1 MSLENSSTT
10 RKLLVSAI
18 AIGATA
24 AIAGMATFGSFTSTT
39 SASTPVSSGTVAIAL
54 GAAGQATNRLAVAA
68 TGIVPGD
75 TIERTVD
82 VLNTGSEGFGSV
94 SLDAK
99 ATSTSLLD
107 QDSVDGL
114 HLVIDKCSVAW
125 TESGAAPAFTYACG
139 GVTSQVLASQAVAS
153 PIGVLSGISLNAG
166 DANHL
171 RFKLGLPQSA
181 PNAMQGLTTA
191 LEYSFTGMQRS
202 GAAR

>member
-1 MSLENSSTT
+1 MSLGNPSTT
-10 RKLLVSAI
+10 RKLLLSAA

-39 SASTPVSSGTVAIAL
+39 SASTPVSSGTVAISL

-75 TIERTVD
+75 TIERSVD
-82 VLNTGSEGFGSV
+82 VLIAGSQALGTL
-94 SLDAK
+94 SLAAK

-107 QDSVDGL
+107 QDAADGL
-114 HLVIDKCSVAW
+114 RLVIDKCSVPW
-125 TESGAAPAFTYACG
+125 TESGVTPAFTYACG
-139 GVTSQVLASQAVAS
+139 GVTSPVLASQAVAS

-171 RFKLGLPQSA
+171 RFTLGLPQSA

-191 LEYSFTGMQRS
+191 LEYSFTGTQRS
-202 GAAR
+202 GTAH

>member
-1 MSLENSSTT
+1 
-10 RKLLVSAI
+10 VSA
-18 AIGATA
+18 
-24 AIAGMATFGSFTSTT
+24 
-39 SASTPVSSGTVAIAL
+39 GTVAIAL

-82 VLNTGSEGFGSV
+82 VLNTGSEALGAF
-94 SLDAK
+94 SLDAI

-107 QDSVDGL
+107 QDAVDGL
-114 HLVIDKCSVAW
+114 HLVIDKCSVPW

-166 DANHL
+166 ASNHL
-171 RFKLGLPQSA
+171 RFTLALPQSA
-181 PNAMQGLTTA
+181 PNAMQGLTSV
-191 LEYSFTGMQRS
+191 LEYSFTGTQRS
-202 GAAR
+202 GTAH